1 LNISATISKEDA
13 MARMIEELED
23 ETGAVIKY
31 KRHANGRGL
40 VAPTARVADSAY
52 IDATAYVEADA
63 RVGLDAYVGA
73 GSWIDRGVTVGDRT
87 FVGANVHVGAGS
99 VVGSGV
105 RIGSNAKLG
114 PDVMVGNGVRI
125 DRDQQVAGGS
135 VMELHGAAAARAA
148 LAAPLP
154 RKSHAGRGATRDSS
168 RRAA

>member
-1 LNISATISKEDA
+1 MNPFCDDLEEDA

-40 VAPTARVADSAY
+40 VAPTARVAESAY

-114 PDVMVGNGVRI
+114 SNVMIGNGARI
-125 DRDQQVAGGS
+125 ERDVQMNDGTVVELRGS
-135 VMELHGAAAARAA
+135 AAARAA
-148 LAAPLP
+148 LSAPLRP
-154 RKSHAGRGATRDSS
+154 AQHLNRDNRRDGT